1 MEDPDL
7 LKHQTT
13 QPESIQRKQIPTNK
27 PKCAEPRK
35 SELSQKVDSGSIL
48 TRILA
53 TSCPMTVGEV
63 VGLSKDIASELQDLL
78 KVRKPETTSLTVAYT
93 EERGSRRLLGGL
105 LITVPVEVDGRKV
118 RAIIDSR
125 SEINILNSRIYQQ
138 ATCLP
143 IDKS

>member
-1 MEDPDL
+1 M
-7 LKHQTT
+7 
-13 QPESIQRKQIPTNK
+13 QPESIQRKRNPMTE

-35 SELSQKVDSGSIL
+35 LELSRKVDTGSIL

-53 TSCPMTVGEV
+53 TSCPMTIREV
-63 VGLSKDIASELQDLL
+63 VGLSKDIAGELQDLL
-78 KVRKPETTSLTVAYT
+78 KAWKPETTSSTVAYM

-118 RAIIDSR
+118 WAIIDSR
-125 SEINILNSRIYQQ
+125 LEINILNSRVYQQ